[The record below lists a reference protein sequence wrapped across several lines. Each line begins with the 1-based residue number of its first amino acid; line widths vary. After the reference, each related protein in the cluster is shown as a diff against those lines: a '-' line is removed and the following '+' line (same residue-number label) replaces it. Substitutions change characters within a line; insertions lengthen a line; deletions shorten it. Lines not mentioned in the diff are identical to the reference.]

1 MEQNFSSPRWYGRL
15 LGLLLN
21 LASMKGITLDKGENQ
36 TLQTL
41 YIKVFNLATRKE
53 KEVINELLRKW
64 SEAKQNEETN
74 HISISEFDDNK
85 YQQQGLYDVTVIL
98 RKNESIDNLLE
109 RTDFYVEEQQRIAEQ
124 KKRQAKKQCI
134 LWGIIA
140 TIIVAIIIYN
150 LPFFQELRFYSDIV
164 EAQNPYRCQDYYEE
178 YPEGRHYEDVMLL
191 EINLSANPVK
201 PMVAYLK
208 KYPKGKY
215 AIEVDNRYNALWDA
229 EIAKYEN
236 RDKTKESPEAVRYMI
251 EVLRHMKQHR
261 INTIC
266 LNINPTVNLKDYEE
280 YDENVRFILELVT
293 SKEALPLKEN
303 IVSLKENFT
312 TADQNEL
319 KKILAKGIEKSFSR
333 MFSSDLVSIVTSPQE
348 TDDVSPLLTFNYTIK
363 NRTED
368 SDNKLPSIWTYCS
381 DNKPKAYILAIDVK
395 FDVLFSIP
403 GSDVKYTYSETGE
416 PGDEIRGIRN
426 IQDGYRQM
434 TQICFAKF
442 SNRMSSNLG
451 LQETYFKG
459 EE

>member
-1 MEQNFSSPRWYGRL
+1 MEQNFSSSRWYGRL

-140 TIIVAIIIYN
+140 TIIIAIIIYN
-150 LPFFQELRFYSDIV
+150 LPYFQELRFYNDIV

-293 SKEALPLKEN
+293 SKEALPLKGN

-312 TADQNEL
+312 AADQNEL
-319 KKILAKGIEKSFSR
+319 KQILAEGVEKSFSR
-333 MFSSDLVSIVTSPQE
+333 MFSSDLVSIVTSPQVA
-348 TDDVSPLLTFNYTIK
+348 DDVSPLLTFNYTIK

-368 SDNKLPSIWTYCS
+368 SDNKLPSIWTYRS